1 MVVNFLA
8 KRRMKTQIFNCGQ
21 AVATVMHQPKPGGAV
36 RSGDSRTQQSKT
48 K

>member
-8 KRRMKTQIFNCGQ
+8 ERRMKTQIFNSQ
-21 AVATVMHQPKPGGAV
+21 AMATVMHQPKPGGAV